1 MVDTAKIEIPEV
13 PKPVYFELSKC
24 KYLNPI
30 YSMNARPS
38 DLNQQLDP
46 VTTWQLDPA
55 RDLTWQFDPVT

>member
-30 YSMNARPS
+30 YSMNARPM

-46 VTTWQLDPA
+46 VT
-55 RDLTWQFDPVT
+55 